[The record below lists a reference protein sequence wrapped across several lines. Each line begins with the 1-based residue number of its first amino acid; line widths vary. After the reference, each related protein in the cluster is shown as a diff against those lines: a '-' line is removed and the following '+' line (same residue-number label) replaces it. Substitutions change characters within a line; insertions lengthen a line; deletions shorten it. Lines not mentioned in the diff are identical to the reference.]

1 MELNFYIFAG
11 IGIWLLIIS
20 LITVW
25 VFLYFR
31 RLSKQV
37 NRGNLVK
44 VLDSV
49 LAKERKNEASINK
62 LRKEGF
68 TGKFVAIKNSKPLT
82 SGESIDIVI
91 KEIEGKGENPSYVF
105 IEFVH
110 PEGYTLIL

>member
-1 MELNFYIFAG
+1 MEQQELSLLKNFE
-11 IGIWLLIIS
+11 
-20 LITVW
+20 
-25 VFLYFR
+25 R
-31 RLSKQV
+31 
-37 NRGNLVK
+37 
-44 VLDSV
+44 DSGWFH
-49 LAKERKNEASINK
+49 EHINK

-91 KEIEGKGENPSYVF
+91 KEIEEKGENPSYVF